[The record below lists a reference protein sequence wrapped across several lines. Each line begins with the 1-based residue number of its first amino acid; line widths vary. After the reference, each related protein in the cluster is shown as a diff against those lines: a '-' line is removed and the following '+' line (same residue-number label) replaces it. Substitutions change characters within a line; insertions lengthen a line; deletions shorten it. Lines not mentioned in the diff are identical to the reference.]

1 MASYRSVTVYCSS
14 SNVIRPIFTD
24 AAEQL
29 GAEFARCHIQL
40 VNGGGSV
47 GLMGVMARAVHDKGG
62 RVVGVIPK
70 RLKSIEGRAYE
81 ASDEL
86 ILTETMRERKRI
98 MYERSDAYVAL
109 AGGYGTLE
117 EFLEVL
123 TLRKLG
129 YHDKEIVLL
138 NTDGFY
144 DEMLAFFDKMTLEG
158 FSNEPAEEFF
168 KVVSQPDQVLPALG
182 LGDWI

>member
-14 SNVIRPIFTD
+14 SNDIDESYFE
-24 AAEQL
+24 AAREL
-29 GAEFARCHIQL
+29 GRQFARHHVQL

-47 GLMGVMARAVHDKGG
+47 GLMGVMAREVHAREG
-62 RVVGVIPK
+62 RVIGVIPK
-70 RLKSIEGRAYE
+70 RLKSIEGRAYD

-98 MYERSDAYVAL
+98 MYDLSDGYVAL

-129 YHDKEIVLL
+129 YHDRPIVLL
-138 NTDGFY
+138 NTNGFY
-144 DEMLAFFDKMTLEG
+144 DNLLGFFDTMTESG
-158 FSNEPAEEFF
+158 FAHEPASKYFE
-168 KVVSQPDQVLPALG
+168 VVTRPEDVLPTLG
-182 LGDWI
+182 IGE

>member
-1 MASYRSVTVYCSS
+1 MASYRSITVYCSS
-14 SNVIRPIFTD
+14 SNEIDAVFTD
-24 AAEQL
+24 AAQSL
-29 GAEFARCHIQL
+29 GKIFAERHVQL

-47 GLMGVMARAVHDKGG
+47 GLMGEMARAVHANGG
-62 RVVGVIPK
+62 RVVGVIPHA
-70 RLKSIEGRAYE
+70 LKNIEGVAYS

-86 ILTETMRERKRI
+86 ILTDTMRERKRI
-98 MYERSDAYVAL
+98 MYERSDGYVAM

-129 YHDKEIVLL
+129 YHDKSIVLL

-144 DEMLAFFDKMTLEG
+144 DELIQFFQKMTDAG
-158 FSNEPAEEFF
+158 FAREPAAKYF
-168 KVVSQPDQVLPALG
+168 QVANHPEDVLAMLG
-182 LGDWI
+182 VGD